1 MQREKFYSSTKGC
14 DTLVP
19 GESIPSPFQH
29 FCYISGELHCDGVSL
44 LEIAKEIGTPYYV
57 YSKAAMLEKFREFSN
72 AFSEFDHLLCYS
84 VKANSNVSVIRLFV
98 QAGAGLDVNSG
109 GELYRALLAG
119 ADPQRIVFTG
129 VGKTDE
135 EIQYALRQRVLFLK
149 VESIEELDVINEIA
163 RSLGVDAPVAL
174 RVNPSVDAGT
184 HPYIST
190 GLAENKFGIP
200 WEQVEAAY
208 EHAISLPHLRVTGV
222 DMHIGS
228 QITSVDPFVDAVSK
242 LVELVGKL
250 RAKNIT
256 LSHLD
261 IGGGLGIP
269 YAETPTPGAADLAR
283 ALRPL
288 LQSVNLTVVLEPGRY
303 LTGNAGALVTK
314 TLYRKHT
321 GLKQFLIVDAGMND
335 LLRPTLY
342 QAYHH
347 IMPVSLHE
355 RETETVDVVGP
366 VCESADYF
374 AKERQ
379 LPRCERGE
387 LLAIM
392 SAGAYGFVMSSN
404 YNSRPRLPELLV
416 DGDHYTMIRKRET
429 YEDIVRQER

>member
-1 MQREKFYSSTKGC
+1 
-14 DTLVP
+14 
-19 GESIPSPFQH
+19 
-29 FCYISGELHCDGVSL
+29 
-44 LEIAKEIGTPYYV
+44 
-57 YSKAAMLEKFREFSN
+57 
-72 AFSEFDHLLCYS
+72 
-84 VKANSNVSVIRLFV
+84 
-98 QAGAGLDVNSG
+98 
-109 GELYRALLAG
+109 
-119 ADPQRIVFTG
+119 
-129 VGKTDE
+129 
-135 EIQYALRQRVLFLK
+135 
-149 VESIEELDVINEIA
+149 
-163 RSLGVDAPVAL
+163 
-174 RVNPSVDAGT
+174 
-184 HPYIST
+184 
-190 GLAENKFGIP
+190 
-200 WEQVEAAY
+200 
-208 EHAISLPHLRVTGV
+208 
-222 DMHIGS
+222 
-228 QITSVDPFVDAVSK
+228 
-242 LVELVGKL
+242 
-250 RAKNIT
+250 
-256 LSHLD
+256 
-261 IGGGLGIP
+261 
-269 YAETPTPGAADLAR
+269 
-283 ALRPL
+283 
-288 LQSVNLTVVLEPGRY
+288 LTVVLEPGRY

-314 TLYRKHT
+314 ILYRKQT